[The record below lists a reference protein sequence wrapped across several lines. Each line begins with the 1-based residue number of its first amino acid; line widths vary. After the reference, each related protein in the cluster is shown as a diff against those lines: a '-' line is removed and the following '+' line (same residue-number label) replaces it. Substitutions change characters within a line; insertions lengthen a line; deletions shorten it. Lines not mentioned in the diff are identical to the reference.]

1 MEKPKKY
8 SNTAINNNFVAWKS
22 VYVVATELSR
32 AQLCLNVQ
40 IKTYLYDFYPF
51 CFCGTKKNMSI
62 FMQNVCPR
70 SKIIAF

>member
-40 IKTYLYDFYPF
+40 IKHTCMIFIHF
-51 CFCGTKKNMSI
+51 VFCGTKKNMSK
-62 FMQNVCPR
+62 FMQNVVV
-70 SKIIAF
+70 K